1 MNSFISQS
9 YDMRLYAGERALE
22 NLPRE
27 MSRLNARKAMMICG
41 NSVATKTSLPARISE
56 ILGDSWAGMYGHMG
70 KDAPLEDVL
79 GAVEYARE
87 IKADVLI
94 AVGAGSV
101 LKATRVVAM
110 LLGENKP
117 VQDIATQFF
126 NDRPPVSPK
135 LLAPK
140 IPILNVLTSATSAQN
155 RAGAAIHN
163 PTGGPRLEFFDPK
176 TRPRSV
182 FWDHEALMTA
192 PPSLA
197 VSTGVSVFWRSLM
210 SVATVDTVNP
220 LVQSSRLHAFEL
232 ARTSLPRVRDPEDV
246 AARLNLCAAALLQN
260 RDEDDGGQPFGV
272 HWIASSVYAL
282 GAALFNRVRHLD
294 QGITHVILT
303 PAAIQIF
310 HDLSPAAV
318 ESMGVRLGLEKSE
331 ASDPDRVCKQFRDY
345 FGQFGFPLKLSEYGV
360 EQSELLPVLQN
371 SLHNFNANRSGGLH
385 LHRDRLEQVLH
396 QSF

>member
-1 MNSFISQS
+1 MINFISQS
-9 YDMRLYAGERALE
+9 RDMRLYAGERALE

-27 MSRLNARKAMMICG
+27 MSRLKASKAMVICG
-41 NSVATKTSLPARISE
+41 NSVATRTSLPDRIRE
-56 ILGDSWAGMYGHMG
+56 ILGESWAGMFGYMG

-110 LLGENKP
+110 MLGENKS
-117 VQDIATQFF
+117 VQDIATRFF
-126 NDRPPVSPK
+126 EDRPPVSPK

-140 IPILNVLTSATSAQN
+140 PPIINVLTAATSAQN

-176 TRPRSV
+176 TRPCAV

-197 VSTGVSVFWRSLM
+197 ISTGVSVFWRSLM
-210 SVATVDTVNP
+210 NIAAIDTANP
-220 LVQSSRLHAFEL
+220 LVQASRLHAFEL
-232 ARTSLPRVRDPEDV
+232 ARTSLPRAGDPEDV
-246 AARLNLCAAALLQN
+246 TARMSLCAAALLQN
-260 RDEDDGGQPFGV
+260 RDEDDGGRPFDV

-294 QGITHVILT
+294 QGITHAILT
-303 PAAIQIF
+303 PAAIQNF
-310 HDLSPAAV
+310 HDLSSTAV
-318 ESMGVRLGLEKSE
+318 ETIGARLGLEPCE
-331 ASDPDRVCKQFRDY
+331 AGDPDRVCQQVRDY
-345 FGQFGFPLKLSEYGV
+345 FAQFGFPLTLGEHGV
-360 EQSELLPVLQN
+360 ELSDLLPALHN

-385 LHRDRLEQVLH
+385 LHRDRLERILE
-396 QSF
+396 QSL